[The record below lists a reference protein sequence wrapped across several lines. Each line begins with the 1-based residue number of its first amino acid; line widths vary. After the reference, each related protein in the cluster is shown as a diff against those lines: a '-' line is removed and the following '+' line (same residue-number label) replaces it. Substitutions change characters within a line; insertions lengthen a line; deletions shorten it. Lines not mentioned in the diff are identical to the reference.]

1 MGLDAIALAQVYQI
15 VKNSDRM
22 SKGLDAAEKSIINKG
37 LELIEEAGDTESL
50 TLKRA
55 GGGVAYMLG
64 Q

>member
-1 MGLDAIALAQVYQI
+1 MIY
-15 VKNSDRM
+15 
-22 SKGLDAAEKSIINKG
+22 SKK
-37 LELIEEAGDTESL
+37 ELFEDDITDTSSL